1 MSENR
6 NTFNSSKE
14 ILNGLGNGYPAALPM
29 ERPAYSNI
37 AFTLIGLAMES
48 VTGKNFSDIIA
59 DLVAQPLELSNTLM
73 SPGNDAVAVIPPVA
87 NSWGTDYGLNA
98 P

>member
-1 MSENR
+1 
-6 NTFNSSKE
+6 
-14 ILNGLGNGYPAALPM
+14 M
-29 ERPAYSNI
+29 ERPAYSNV

-59 DLVAQPLELSNTLM
+59 ELVAEPLGLSNTLT
-73 SPGNDAVAVIPPVA
+73 SPGSDDVAVIPPVE

>member
-1 MSENR
+1 
-6 NTFNSSKE
+6 
-14 ILNGLGNGYPAALPM
+14 M
-29 ERPAYSNI
+29 ERPAYSNV
-37 AFTLIGLAMES
+37 AFTLSGLAMES

-59 DLVAQPLELSNTLM
+59 ELVAEPLGLSNTLT
-73 SPGNDAVAVIPPVA
+73 SPGSDDVAVIPPVE